1 MITTILVLLSILAI
15 ALLLSGIIATLLGG
29 LVLFHLMKSKQ
40 YPMDSSN
47 RINHIRLF
55 WFALTK
61 PHLFVKTFEWLK
73 NDEEDNFSD

>member
-1 MITTILVLLSILAI
+1 MISILI
-15 ALLLSGIIATLLGG
+15 GTLALAGTFSTLLGG
-29 LVLFHLMKSKQ
+29 LVLFHLMKGKR

-61 PHLFVKTFEWLK
+61 PHMFVNKGFDWLR
-73 NDEEDNFSD
+73 NDEEDNLK

>member
-1 MITTILVLLSILAI
+1 MISILI
-15 ALLLSGIIATLLGG
+15 GTLALAGTFSTLLGG
-29 LVLFHLMKSKQ
+29 LVLFHLMKGKR

-61 PHLFVKTFEWLK
+61 PHIFTRDFEWLRH
-73 NDEEDNFSD
+73 DEEDNLK